1 MTVHEQF
8 AEGLALYAMG
18 SLPEGEERLA
28 LEAHLEACGACRREL
43 AQLRGDM
50 GLLSVSTLGPAPP
63 ERSRGR
69 LMAAIANEPRPASP
83 ERSSR
88 QRRWWWAAVPWAV
101 AAAVAIVAG
110 VLWNEDAL
118 LRRQLTSVQSIFS
131 GQQEEL
137 ARAREVVATLAAPES
152 QQVTL
157 VAAKALPQPHGKAFY
172 LRSTGSLIF
181 LASNLPVLPADK
193 IYELWLIP
201 TVGS

>member
-69 LMAAIANEPRPASP
+69 SDGRDCKRAAPGFARAQLTATALVVGGGSVGGGGSG
-83 ERSSR
+83 RD
-88 QRRWWWAAVPWAV
+88 RRWRAV
-101 AAAVAIVAG
+101 
-110 VLWNEDAL
+110 E
-118 LRRQLTSVQSIFS
+118 
-131 GQQEEL
+131 
-137 ARAREVVATLAAPES
+137 
-152 QQVTL
+152 
-157 VAAKALPQPHGKAFY
+157 
-172 LRSTGSLIF
+172 
-181 LASNLPVLPADK
+181 
-193 IYELWLIP
+193 
-201 TVGS
+201 